1 MQPPDAPFRSP
12 ALLPPQ
18 ISLRSRREEKSKR
31 SQTADASFAF
41 CRLPEI
47 RNAKCNKVIMGN
59 CFCWLE
65 KIDQKKEFE
74 DQPTQCSKDFTL
86 IWFGFL
92 APIYGHSTL
101 IQPHHSVGLQQINS
115 LCGTASPRACQHWY
129 RRPRQESSR

>member
-12 ALLPPQ
+12 ALFP
-18 ISLRSRREEKSKR
+18 LRSASAVGGRRNQSAAR
-31 SQTADASFAF
+31 LLMLPLLFAAS
-41 CRLPEI
+41 LKYEMQ
-47 RNAKCNKVIMGN
+47 KCNKVIMGN

-65 KIDQKKEFE
+65 KIDKTIEFE
-74 DQPTQCSKDFTL
+74 DQPRHCSKDFTL

-101 IQPHHSVGLQQINS
+101 IQPPHSVGLQQINS